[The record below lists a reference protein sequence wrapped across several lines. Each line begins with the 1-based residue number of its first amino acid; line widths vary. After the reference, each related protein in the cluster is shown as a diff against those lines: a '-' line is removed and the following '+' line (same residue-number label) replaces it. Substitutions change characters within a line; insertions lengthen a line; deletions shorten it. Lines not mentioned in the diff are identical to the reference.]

1 MRDGTMLYL
10 FQILNGLGLGMI
22 YFLISAGLTIIFG
35 LLNFVNFAHGAF
47 FMLGGYLCFSLVALT
62 GSFWL
67 ALLAGPPLV
76 AMLAWVTEKTLIR
89 RIYHLPHTFHILVT
103 VGIALI
109 LQETA
114 IMIWGPIGKNI
125 PVPEGLR
132 GVISFGAFAYPAYRL
147 FLIAFTAVIGL
158 ALWFL
163 LERTRFGG
171 LVRAGS
177 ESAEM
182 VALLGTDIH
191 RLFAVTFALGVGLA
205 GMAGVLF
212 APIRGVHPFM
222 GPEVLGI
229 AFVVVVIG
237 GMGSFF
243 GALLGG
249 LLVGLV
255 QSLMST
261 LWPEG
266 ASLMIYGAMAAVILL
281 RPYGLFGRA

>member
-1 MRDGTMLYL
+1 MLYL

-47 FMLGGYLCFSLVALT
+47 FMLGGYFCYSLVEATGNFWIALIV
-62 GSFWL
+62 GPPVVSLMAWL
-67 ALLAGPPLV
+67 AEKLL
-76 AMLAWVTEKTLIR
+76 IH

-109 LQETA
+109 LQELS
-114 IMIWGPIGKNI
+114 IMIWGPVGKNI
-125 PVPEGLR
+125 PVPAGLQ
-132 GVISFGAFAYPAYRL
+132 GVVIMGSFAYPTYRL
-147 FLIAFTAVIGL
+147 FLIAFTIVIGF
-158 ALWFL
+158 ALWYM

-177 ESAEM
+177 ENAEM
-182 VALLGTDIH
+182 VALLGTNIH
-191 RLFAVTFALGVGLA
+191 RLFGWTFALGVGLA
-205 GMAGVLF
+205 GLAGILA

-237 GMGSFF
+237 GMGSFV

-261 LWPEG
+261 IWPEG
-266 ASLMIYGAMAAVILL
+266 ASLMIYGAMATVILL
-281 RPYGLFGRA
+281 RPHGLFGRA

>member
-1 MRDGTMLYL
+1 MLYL

-47 FMLGGYLCFSLVALT
+47 FMMGGYFCYSLVEATGNFWIALIV
-62 GSFWL
+62 GPPVVSLMAWL
-67 ALLAGPPLV
+67 AEKLL
-76 AMLAWVTEKTLIR
+76 IH

-109 LQETA
+109 LQELS
-114 IMIWGPIGKNI
+114 IMIWGPVGKNI
-125 PVPEGLR
+125 PVPAGLQ
-132 GVISFGAFAYPAYRL
+132 GVVIMGSFAYPTYRL
-147 FLIAFTAVIGL
+147 FLIAFTVVIGF
-158 ALWFL
+158 ALWYM

-171 LVRAGS
+171 RVRAGS
-177 ESAEM
+177 ENAEM
-182 VALLGTDIH
+182 VALLGTNIH
-191 RLFAVTFALGVGLA
+191 RLFGWTFALGVGLA
-205 GMAGVLF
+205 GLAGILA

-237 GMGSFF
+237 GMGSFV
-243 GALLGG
+243 GALMGG

-261 LWPEG
+261 IWPEG
-266 ASLMIYGAMAAVILL
+266 ASLMIYGAMATVILL
-281 RPYGLFGRA
+281 RPHGLFGRA

>member
-1 MRDGTMLYL
+1 MLYL

-35 LLNFVNFAHGAF
+35 LLNFVNFAHGTF
-47 FMLGGYLCFSLVALT
+47 FMLGGYFCYSLVEATGNFWIALIV
-62 GSFWL
+62 GPPVVSLMAWL
-67 ALLAGPPLV
+67 AEKLL
-76 AMLAWVTEKTLIR
+76 IH

-109 LQETA
+109 LQELS
-114 IMIWGPIGKNI
+114 IMIWGPVGKNI
-125 PVPEGLR
+125 PVPAGLQ
-132 GVISFGAFAYPAYRL
+132 GVVIMGSFAYPTYRL
-147 FLIAFTAVIGL
+147 FLIAFTVVIGF
-158 ALWFL
+158 ALWYM

-177 ESAEM
+177 ENAEM
-182 VALLGTDIH
+182 VALLGTNIH
-191 RLFAVTFALGVGLA
+191 RLFGWTFALGVGLA
-205 GMAGVLF
+205 GLAGILA

-237 GMGSFF
+237 GMGSFV
-243 GALLGG
+243 GALMGG

-261 LWPEG
+261 IWPEG
-266 ASLMIYGAMAAVILL
+266 ASLMIYGAMATVILL
-281 RPYGLFGRA
+281 RPHGLFGRA

>member
-1 MRDGTMLYL
+1 MLYL
-10 FQILNGLGLGMI
+10 FQVLNGLGLGMI

-47 FMLGGYLCFSLVALT
+47 FMLGGYLCWSLTELT
-62 GSFWL
+62 GNFWL
-67 ALLAGPPLV
+67 SLLIGPPAV
-76 AMLAWVTEKTLIR
+76 ACLAWVAEAALIR
-89 RIYHLPHTFHILVT
+89 RIYRLPHTFHILVT

-109 LQETA
+109 LQETT
-114 IMIWGPIGKNI
+114 IMIWGPTGKNI
-125 PVPEGLR
+125 PVPAGLQ
-132 GVISFGAFAYPAYRL
+132 GVVTLWNFAYPTYRL
-147 FLIAFTAVIGL
+147 FLIAFTSLIGL
-158 ALWFL
+158 ALWYL
-163 LERTRFGG
+163 LEQTRFGG

-182 VALLGTDIH
+182 VSLLGTNIH
-191 RLFAVTFALGVGLA
+191 RLFARTFALGVGLA
-205 GMAGVLF
+205 GLAGVLS

-237 GMGSFF
+237 GMGSFT

-261 LWPEG
+261 IWPEG
-266 ASLMIYGAMAAVILL
+266 ANLMIYGAMAAVILL

>member
-1 MRDGTMLYL
+1 MLYL

-47 FMLGGYLCFSLVALT
+47 FMLGGYFCYSLVEATGNFWIALIV
-62 GSFWL
+62 GPPVVSLMAWL
-67 ALLAGPPLV
+67 AEKLL
-76 AMLAWVTEKTLIR
+76 IH

-109 LQETA
+109 LQELS
-114 IMIWGPIGKNI
+114 IMIWGPVGKNI
-125 PVPEGLR
+125 PVPAGLQ
-132 GVISFGAFAYPAYRL
+132 GVVIMGSFAYPTYRL
-147 FLIAFTAVIGL
+147 FLIAFTVVIGF
-158 ALWFL
+158 ALWYM

-177 ESAEM
+177 ENAEM
-182 VALLGTDIH
+182 VALLGTNIY
-191 RLFAVTFALGVGLA
+191 RLFGWTFALGVGLA
-205 GMAGVLF
+205 GLAGILA

-237 GMGSFF
+237 GMGSFV
-243 GALLGG
+243 GALMGG

-261 LWPEG
+261 IWPEG
-266 ASLMIYGAMAAVILL
+266 ASLMIYGAMATVILL
-281 RPYGLFGRA
+281 RPHGLFGRA

>member
-1 MRDGTMLYL
+1 MLYA
-10 FQILNGLGLGMI
+10 FQVLNGLGLGMI
-22 YFLISAGLTIIFG
+22 YFLISVGLTIIFG

-47 FMLGGYLCFSLVALT
+47 FMIGGYLCYSLVGWT

-67 ALLAGPPLV
+67 SLLFGPLFV
-76 AMLAWVTEKTLIR
+76 AFAAWLAEKILFH

-109 LQETA
+109 LQETT
-114 IMIWGPIGKNI
+114 IMIWGPVGKNI
-125 PVPEGLR
+125 SVPEGLQ
-132 GVISFGAFAYPAYRL
+132 GVVTLWAFAYPVYRL
-147 FLIAFTAVIGL
+147 FLISFTIIIAL
-158 ALWFL
+158 ALWYL
-163 LERTRFGG
+163 LERTRFGA

-182 VALLGTDIH
+182 ISLLGTNIH
-191 RLFAVTFALGVGLA
+191 RLFAATFALGVGLA
-205 GMAGVLF
+205 GLAGTLS
-212 APIRGVHPFM
+212 APVRGVNPFM
-222 GPEVLGI
+222 GVEVLGI

-237 GMGSFF
+237 GMGSFT

-261 LWPEG
+261 IWPEG

>member
-1 MRDGTMLYL
+1 MLYL

-47 FMLGGYLCFSLVALT
+47 FMLGGYFCYSLVEATGNFWIALIV
-62 GSFWL
+62 GPPVVSLMAWL
-67 ALLAGPPLV
+67 AEKLL
-76 AMLAWVTEKTLIR
+76 IH

-109 LQETA
+109 LQELS
-114 IMIWGPIGKNI
+114 IMIWGPVGKNI
-125 PVPEGLR
+125 PVPAGLQ
-132 GVISFGAFAYPAYRL
+132 GVVIMGSFAYPTSRL
-147 FLIAFTAVIGL
+147 FLIAFTVVIGF
-158 ALWFL
+158 ALWYM

-177 ESAEM
+177 ENAEM
-182 VALLGTDIH
+182 VALLGTNIH
-191 RLFAVTFALGVGLA
+191 RLFGWTFALGVGLA
-205 GMAGVLF
+205 GLAGILA

-237 GMGSFF
+237 GMGSFV
-243 GALLGG
+243 GALMGG

-261 LWPEG
+261 IWPEG
-266 ASLMIYGAMAAVILL
+266 ASLMIYGAMATVILL
-281 RPYGLFGRA
+281 RPHGLFGRA

>member
-1 MRDGTMLYL
+1 MLYL

-47 FMLGGYLCFSLVALT
+47 FMLGGYFCYSLVEATGNFWIALIV
-62 GSFWL
+62 GPPVVSLMAWL
-67 ALLAGPPLV
+67 AEKLL
-76 AMLAWVTEKTLIR
+76 IH

-109 LQETA
+109 LQELS
-114 IMIWGPIGKNI
+114 IMIWGPVGKNI
-125 PVPEGLR
+125 PVPAGLQ
-132 GVISFGAFAYPAYRL
+132 GVVIMGSFAYPTYRL
-147 FLIAFTAVIGL
+147 FLIAFTVVIGF
-158 ALWFL
+158 ALWYM

-177 ESAEM
+177 ENAEM
-182 VALLGTDIH
+182 VALLGTNIH
-191 RLFAVTFALGVGLA
+191 RLFGWTFALGVGLA
-205 GMAGVLF
+205 GLAGILA

-229 AFVVVVIG
+229 AFVIVVIG
-237 GMGSFF
+237 GMGSFV
-243 GALLGG
+243 GALMGG

-261 LWPEG
+261 IWPEG
-266 ASLMIYGAMAAVILL
+266 ASLMIYGAMATVILL
-281 RPYGLFGRA
+281 RPHGLFGRA

>member
-1 MRDGTMLYL
+1 MLYL

-47 FMLGGYLCFSLVALT
+47 FMLGGYFCYSLVEATGNFWIALIV
-62 GSFWL
+62 GPPVVSLMAWL
-67 ALLAGPPLV
+67 AEKLL
-76 AMLAWVTEKTLIR
+76 IH

-109 LQETA
+109 LQELS
-114 IMIWGPIGKNI
+114 IMIWGPVGKNI
-125 PVPEGLR
+125 PVPAGLQ
-132 GVISFGAFAYPAYRL
+132 GVVIMGSFAYPTYRL
-147 FLIAFTAVIGL
+147 FLIAFTIVIGF
-158 ALWFL
+158 ALWYM

-177 ESAEM
+177 ENAEM
-182 VALLGTDIH
+182 VALLGTNIH
-191 RLFAVTFALGVGLA
+191 RLFGWTFALGVGLA
-205 GMAGVLF
+205 GLAGILA

-237 GMGSFF
+237 GMGSFVV
-243 GALLGG
+243 ALMGG

-261 LWPEG
+261 IWPEG
-266 ASLMIYGAMAAVILL
+266 ASLMIYGAMATVILL
-281 RPYGLFGRA
+281 RPHGLFGRA